1 MEKFIKFFIGLGIL
15 ILIVA
20 AVSRFMIGRPYVL
33 LGIRTLS
40 LIVISNTLF
49 LLAILIKIFLNS
61 LFIVIQPLS

>member
-1 MEKFIKFFIGLGIL
+1 MEKLVKVFIALGFI

-20 AVSRFMIGRPYVL
+20 AISRFVIGRPYVL

-49 LLAILIKIFLNS
+49 LLAILIK
-61 LFIVIQPLS
+61 LSGKK